1 MPKFTLHRN
10 FVLRT
15 TKGHIISFKKG
26 QPTNVPP
33 VCVEAAVA
41 IGAQP
46 VDVQDG
52 DVLGEEEVKPSMTPG
67 ERKAKVFE
75 AFCVMKT
82 RNERNDFTASGI
94 PDARRLQPLLGFE
107 VTSRERDSYWQQFR
121 ALEQEEK
128 DQIDLD
134 AKVEAREA
142 NG

>member
-46 VDVQDG
+46 VDAQDG

-75 AFCVMKT
+75 AFGVMKT

-134 AKVEAREA
+134 AKVEASEA
-142 NG
+142 AG